1 MDELTVDHALP
12 AATFPVSHSGMTSD
26 SDPATRPNVARQS
39 AARQSAELSIVVP
52 CYKERPNVRPMVERV
67 AAALP
72 GVDWEIIFVDDNSPD
87 GTAEE
92 ARSLARVDPRVR
104 CIRRIGRRGLSS
116 AVIEGALSSSA
127 DFVAVMD
134 GDLQHDQ
141 TVLPDML
148 AQLRRGGADVVIG
161 SRHVLGGS
169 SDGLSSATRHRISN
183 AGIAVA
189 QYFLPMRVTDPMSGF
204 FMMPRARFEA
214 IAPRLSGQGFKILLD
229 LILSAPERLRVL
241 EIPCQFHRREAGE
254 SKLDALVMVQF
265 ASLLLDKSLRGY
277 VPMRFLAFAL
287 VGALGVVVNIAA
299 LWVGQGLG
307 LDFVAAEVI
316 ATVIAMLFN
325 FQLNNRL
332 TYRSHRLRGPK
343 LLRGLVLFML
353 VCGLGAVANV
363 GIATALFSPFSDN
376 GLAAAAVG
384 AAVGVVWN
392 YAVSSTL
399 VWRTV

>member
-1 MDELTVDHALP
+1 MGNDGASGAIPQGPKAMDDLIFDAG
-12 AATFPVSHSGMTSD
+12 ARAMTPDGVTGS
-26 SDPATRPNVARQS
+26 P
-39 AARQSAELSIVVP
+39 ELSIVVP
-52 CYKERPNVRPMVERV
+52 CYRERPNVAPMVERV

-72 GVDWEIIFVDDNSPD
+72 GIAWEIIFVDDNSPD
-87 GTAEE
+87 GTAEA
-92 ARSLARVDPRVR
+92 ARAIARTDPRVR

-141 TVLPDML
+141 TVLPTML
-148 AQLRRGGADVVIG
+148 ARLRADAADVVIG
-161 SRHVLGGS
+161 SRHALGGS
-169 SDGLSSATRHRISN
+169 SEGLSSAARHRISN
-183 AGIAVA
+183 LGIGIA
-189 QYFLPMRVTDPMSGF
+189 QYVLPMRINDPMSGF

-229 LILSAPERLRVL
+229 LILSAPGKLRVL

-254 SKLDALVMVQF
+254 SKLDALVMIQF
-265 ASLLLDKSLRGY
+265 GALLLDKSLHGY
-277 VPMRFLAFAL
+277 VPMRFVAFAG
-287 VGALGVVVNIAA
+287 VGALGMIVNLLA
-299 LWVGQGLG
+299 LWAGRAGG
-307 LDFVAAEVI
+307 MHFVQAEI
-316 ATVIAMLFN
+316 LATILAMLFN

-332 TYRSHRLRGPK
+332 TYRTHRLRGPR

-363 GIATALFSPFSDN
+363 GIATALFSHAAHN
-376 GLAAAAVG
+376 GFAAAAVG

>member
-1 MDELTVDHALP
+1 
-12 AATFPVSHSGMTSD
+12 
-26 SDPATRPNVARQS
+26 
-39 AARQSAELSIVVP
+39 
-52 CYKERPNVRPMVERV
+52 MVERV

-72 GVDWEIIFVDDNSPD
+72 GVDWELIFVDDNSPD

-92 ARSLARVDPRVR
+92 ARGIARDNPRVR

-141 TVLPDML
+141 TILPAML
-148 AQLRRGGADVVIG
+148 GQLRANAADIVIG
-161 SRHVLGGS
+161 SRHALGGS
-169 SDGLSSATRHRISN
+169 SDGLSSAMRHRISN
-183 AGIAVA
+183 AGISLA

-254 SKLDALVMVQF
+254 SKLDALVMLQF
-265 ASLLLDKSLRGY
+265 GALLLDKSLHGL
-277 VPMRFLAFAL
+277 VPMRFVAFAL
-287 VGALGVVVNIAA
+287 VGALGVIVNLIA
-299 LWVGQGLG
+299 LWAGQSLG
-307 LDFVAAEVI
+307 LDFVRAEI
-316 ATVIAMLFN
+316 LATIIAMLFN

-332 TYRSHRLRGPK
+332 TYRTYRLRGPR
-343 LLRGLVLFML
+343 LLRGLVLFVL
-353 VCGLGAVANV
+353 VCSVGAIANV
-363 GIATALFSPFSDN
+363 GIATALFSSSQHN
-376 GLAAAAVG
+376 GLAAAAIG
-384 AAVGVVWN
+384 AAIGVVWN

-399 VWRTV
+399 VWRIV

>member
-1 MDELTVDHALP
+1 MDCVMLEEPNLTSP
-12 AATFPVSHSGMTSD
+12 AAEAAMRVDSSD
-26 SDPATRPNVARQS
+26 APRIS
-39 AARQSAELSIVVP
+39 AALSIVVP
-52 CYKERPNVRPMVERV
+52 CYKERPNVRPMVERI

-72 GVDWEIIFVDDNSPD
+72 GEAWEIIFVDDNSPD

-92 ARSLARVDPRVR
+92 ARSIARIDPRVR
-104 CIRRIGRRGLSS
+104 CIRRIGRRGLST

-141 TVLPDML
+141 TVLPAML
-148 AQLRRGGADVVIG
+148 AQLRAKQADIVIG
-161 SRHVLGGS
+161 SRHVDGGS

-183 AGIAVA
+183 AGISVA
-189 QYFLPMRVTDPMSGF
+189 QFFLPMRVTDPMSGF

-229 LILSAPERLRVL
+229 LILSAPEQLRVK
-241 EIPCQFHRREAGE
+241 EIPCQFHKREAGE
-254 SKLDALVMVQF
+254 SKLDALVMIQF
-265 ASLLLDKSLRGY
+265 ASLLLDKGLRGY
-277 VPMRFLAFAL
+277 VPMRFVAFAL
-287 VGALGVVVNIAA
+287 VGGLGMIVNLAA
-299 LWVGQGLG
+299 LWVGQGIG
-307 LDFVAAEVI
+307 LTFVAAEII
-316 ATVIAMLFN
+316 ATIIAMLFN

-332 TYRSHRLRGPK
+332 TYRTHRLRGPK
-343 LLRGLVLFML
+343 LMRGLILFML
-353 VCGLGAVANV
+353 VCGLGAIANV
-363 GIATALFSPFSDN
+363 GIATALFSSASHN
-376 GLAAAAVG
+376 GLAAAAIG

>member
-1 MDELTVDHALP
+1 MDALIADHPLPP
-12 AATFPVSHSGMTSD
+12 AAAPVSHAGMTPD
-26 SDPATRPNVARQS
+26 SDPASDP
-39 AARQSAELSIVVP
+39 AARRSPELSIVVP

-92 ARSLARVDPRVR
+92 ARGLARIDPRVR

-127 DFVAVMD
+127 DHVAVMD

-141 TVLPDML
+141 TVLPVML
-148 AQLRRGGADVVIG
+148 AKLRAGDADIVIG
-161 SRHVLGGS
+161 SRHVEGGS
-169 SDGLSSATRHRISN
+169 SDGLSSAARHRISN
-183 AGIAVA
+183 AGIALA
-189 QYFLPMRVTDPMSGF
+189 QYVLPMRVTDPMSGF

-229 LILSAPERLRVL
+229 LILSAPQRLRVL

-265 ASLLLDKSLRGY
+265 ASLLLDKSLHGY
-277 VPMRFLAFAL
+277 VPMRFVAFAL
-287 VGALGVVVNIAA
+287 VGALGMVVNIAA

-316 ATVIAMLFN
+316 ATVLAMLFN

-332 TYRSHRLRGPK
+332 TYRTHRLRGPK
-343 LLRGLVLFML
+343 LLRGLILFMA
-353 VCGLGAVANV
+353 VCGLGAIANV
-363 GIATALFSPFSDN
+363 GIATALFSPLSHN